1 MGKSPK
7 NIVITGA
14 SSGIGR
20 ALALEIAAP
29 GVALGLLGRVE
40 SKLAEVAALC
50 EAKGAV
56 VQTGFVDVTDAAG
69 LSLWIQSFDEVHPID
84 WVVANA
90 GVTAS
95 ITQDGALESL
105 ADANGV
111 LGANLH
117 GVLNTVYASLP
128 LLRRRG
134 HGQVALMSS
143 LAGWRGMALTPVYS
157 ASKAGVKAYGEAL
170 RDLLAPEGIG
180 VSVICPGFVETPM
193 SQRFPRHRPCM
204 ITAEVA
210 AAEIVVGM
218 KANKPYVAFPK
229 PFILGL
235 RLLNVLPFD
244 LGSFF
249 LRILGLQPKR

>member
-1 MGKSPK
+1 MGKTPK
-7 NIVITGA
+7 SIVITGA

-20 ALALEIAAP
+20 ALALELAAP
-29 GVALGLLGRVE
+29 GVSLGLLGRVE
-40 SKLAEVAALC
+40 LKLTEVAALC

-56 VQTGFVDVTDAAG
+56 VETGCVDVTDATG
-69 LSLWIQSFDEVHPID
+69 LYLWIQSFDEVHPID

-95 ITQDGALESL
+95 ITQDCALESL
-105 ADANGV
+105 ADAHRV
-111 LGANLH
+111 LGANLY

-134 HGQVALMSS
+134 QGQISLMSS
-143 LAGWRGMALTPVYS
+143 LAAWRGMALTPAYS

-204 ITAEVA
+204 ISAEA
-210 AAEIVVGM
+210 AAAKIVAGVRSN
-218 KANKPYVAFPK
+218 KAYVAFPRS
-229 PFILGL
+229 FILGL

-249 LRILGLQPKR
+249 LRMLGLQPKR